1 MVTSIFART
10 KKQDYGNG
18 ILNFAANY
26 MLPALIILPIAF
38 DWPAKAIQAGVRTA
52 KYGDPRLGS
61 APIAMEMEQQQTGT
75 MGLSL
80 FGSLTKQ
87 GGHHDEGSQF
97 PPRGDVYRDTSHL
110 NSAKTGAMYGESGFY
125 RDTRHLAPSRPT
137 PGAFSEGG
145 FLDAPGKGPK
155 ADKRP
160 SYGTADQQ
168 LVDIVG
174 GGSVFNGI
182 SGLGRIRR

>member
-1 MVTSIFART
+1 MVKGLFVRKQ
-10 KKQDYGNG
+10 KKDFNNG
-18 ILNFAANY
+18 LLNFAYNY
-26 MLPALIILPIAF
+26 PLPALLVLPIVI
-38 DWPAKAIQAGVRTA
+38 DWPAKAFQAAVRTA
-52 KYGDPRLGS
+52 KHGDPRLGS
-61 APIAMEMEQQQTGT
+61 APLAMEIEQQQTGT

-87 GGHHDEGSQF
+87 GGHFDEGSQF

-110 NSAKTGAMYGESGFY
+110 NSAKTGPMYGESGFY
-125 RDTRHLAPSRPT
+125 RDTRNLAPSRPS

-155 ADKRP
+155 PDTRP
-160 SYGTADQQ
+160 SYGKADQAM
-168 LVDIVG
+168 VDIVG
-174 GGSVFNGI
+174 EGSVFRGI